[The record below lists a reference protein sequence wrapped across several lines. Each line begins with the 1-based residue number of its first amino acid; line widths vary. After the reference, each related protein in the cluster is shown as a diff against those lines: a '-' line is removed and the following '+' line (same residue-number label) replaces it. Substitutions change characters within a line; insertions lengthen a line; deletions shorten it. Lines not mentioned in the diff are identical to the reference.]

1 MKKIISLLFVILLC
15 IICVAVFVLPD
26 KRVSELEN
34 RSLTTKKD
42 ISFNVFD
49 GSFQD
54 SLDSFM
60 SDQFPLRDEIVYL
73 QTGMYYISGQREIKG
88 AYICDDGRL
97 IQYVTNQDIN
107 KNALIS
113 YADKINRIASDNAVY
128 VMYVP
133 SACVELSEKLPF
145 NAPPYDY
152 QGLYDCLRAHLEN
165 AKLVDLTDALKNEDC
180 FYKTDHHWNINGAYK
195 AYQAFC
201 NAKGE
206 KPKGMEAFNAET
218 VSKDFR
224 GTLYS
229 KIPVSKQTDEII
241 IPSVPDLKVTAD
253 GARADFYD
261 LSSLEAKDKYNVFQ
275 GGNHGI
281 VEIEN
286 KNGSG
291 KTLLILKD
299 SFANSFVPFIA
310 NDYSK
315 IIMLDERYTFISLE
329 DYVSK
334 TNPDEILVLR
344 EIIN

>member
-1 MKKIISLLFVILLC
+1 
-15 IICVAVFVLPD
+15 VFALPD
-26 KRVSELEN
+26 KRISELEN

-60 SDQFPLRDEIVYL
+60 SDQFPLRDELVYL

-107 KNALIS
+107 TNALIS
-113 YADKINRIASDNAVY
+113 YADKINRIAKTDTVY

-133 SACVELSEKLPF
+133 SACAVLTNRLPF
-145 NAPPYDY
+145 GAPTYDY
-152 QGLYDCLRAHLEN
+152 SGLYESLKTHLEN
-165 AKLVDLTDALKNEDC
+165 AKVIDLKETLSDENC
-180 FYKTDHHWNINGAYK
+180 YFKTDHHWNANGAYK
-195 AYQAFC
+195 AYEAFC

-206 KPKGMEAFNAET
+206 KPRTIESFGIKT
-218 VSKDFR
+218 VSSDFK

-229 KIPVSKQTDEII
+229 KIPISKQTDEII

-253 GARADFYD
+253 GVPIDFYE
-261 LSSLEAKDKYNVFQ
+261 LSSLETKDKYNVFQ

-281 VEIEN
+281 TEIEN
-286 KNGSG
+286 ENGNG

-299 SFANSFVPFIA
+299 SFANSFVPFIV

-329 DYVSK
+329 DYIEK
-334 TNPDEILVLR
+334 LAPDEILVLR
-344 EIIN
+344 ETVN